1 MAPARQQSH
10 DRPTLETIARQL
22 DVSRA
27 TVSNAY
33 NRPDQL
39 SSALRQRI
47 LATAAELGYPGP
59 DPAARGLRRGR
70 AGAVGV
76 LIWDRLSYA
85 FTDPAAVVTLDGLA
99 SALEGDGTGL
109 LLLPGVEGG
118 GPPPDLV
125 RNAVVD
131 GFVSYA
137 LAADDPGLAAAR
149 ARALPLVLVDH
160 PARRGEV
167 AVTVDDAGGAAAV
180 GEHLLALGHRH
191 IAAVSF
197 ELGLD
202 RRSGPADPARVAA
215 STFVAPRERLVA
227 LARAFERAGAGAG
240 AAAAF
245 PIWECAHN
253 GRPDGREAATAL
265 LAGDPRPTAI
275 VALSD
280 ELALGVLD
288 AAADAGLDV
297 PGNLSVTG
305 FDDTPVAVLAR
316 PPLTTVRQPLHRKG
330 EVAGR
335 RLLDLVAGRRP
346 ARVRRLPTELVARG
360 STGPPR

>member
-1 MAPARQQSH
+1 VTPTRPDSR

-22 DVSRA
+22 GVSRA

-39 SSALRQRI
+39 SSGLRERV
-47 LATAAELGYPGP
+47 LVVAAELGYPGP

-76 LIWDRLSYA
+76 LICDRLSYA

-99 SALEGDGTGL
+99 SALEGEGAGL

-118 GPPPDLV
+118 GPPPELV

-131 GFVSYA
+131 GFVTYG

-149 ARALPLVLVDH
+149 ARSLPLVLVDH

-167 AVTVDDAGGAAAV
+167 AVTVDDAGGAGAV

-191 IAAVSF
+191 VAAVSF

-202 RRSGPADPARVAA
+202 RRSGLADPARVAA
-215 STFVAPRERLVA
+215 STFVSPRERLVA
-227 LARAFERAGAGAG
+227 LAQAFERAGAR
-240 AAAAF
+240 AASF
-245 PIWECAHN
+245 PVWECAHN
-253 GRPDGREAATAL
+253 GRQDGREAATAL

-288 AAADAGLDV
+288 AATDAGLAV
-297 PGNLSVTG
+297 PGDLSVTG
-305 FDDTPVAVLAR
+305 FDDTPTAALAR

-335 RLLDLVAGRRP
+335 TLLDLVAGRRP
-346 ARVRRLPTELVARG
+346 ARVRRLPTELVVRG
-360 STGPPR
+360 TTGPPR

>member
-1 MAPARQQSH
+1 VTPARPDSR

-22 DVSRA
+22 GVSRA

-39 SSALRQRI
+39 SGALRERV
-47 LATAAELGYPGP
+47 LAAAAELGYPGP

-70 AGAVGV
+70 VGAVGV
-76 LIWDRLSYA
+76 LICDQLSYA

-99 SALEGDGTGL
+99 SALEGEGTGL

-118 GPPPDLV
+118 GPSPDLV
-125 RNAVVD
+125 RSAVVD
-131 GFVSYA
+131 GFVSYG

-149 ARALPLVLVDH
+149 ARSLPLVLVDH

-167 AVTVDDAGGAAAV
+167 SVTVDDAGGASAV
-180 GEHLLALGHRH
+180 GELLLALGHRH

-202 RRSGPADPARVAA
+202 RRSGPADSARVAA
-215 STFVAPRERLVA
+215 STFVAPRERLLA
-227 LARAFERAGAGAG
+227 LARPFERAGAGA
-240 AAAAF
+240 ASF

-253 GRPDGREAATAL
+253 GRHDGREAATAL

-280 ELALGVLD
+280 ELALGALD

-297 PGNLSVTG
+297 PGDLSVTG
-305 FDDTPVAVLAR
+305 FDDTPAAVLAR

-346 ARVRRLPTELVARG
+346 ARVRRLPTELVARE